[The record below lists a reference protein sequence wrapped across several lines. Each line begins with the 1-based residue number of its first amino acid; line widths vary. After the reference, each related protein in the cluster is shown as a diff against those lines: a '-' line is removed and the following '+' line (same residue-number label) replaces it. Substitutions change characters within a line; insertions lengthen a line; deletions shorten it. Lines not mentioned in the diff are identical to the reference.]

1 MNKTLKT
8 ILILSLAANALWLL
22 AAATGYF
29 SLRKSSV
36 ASADTREPASAL
48 SPAVSKE
55 ITALLSAKD
64 LTALRD
70 QLRKLGLPEDLV
82 RSILEERIADGFNAR
97 YQAILKQ
104 SMDEAR
110 QHPYWRARDTGMGRM
125 TFRQEKELED
135 IRRDQQRQRRQL
147 FGDDAL
153 SISQRIMYPFLSADK
168 AARLEDLNTDYSALY
183 MQMLQEMSGFR
194 MPGDEAKA
202 KLLAEEKQ
210 RDIQALL
217 TPEEKAEN
225 DLRNSD
231 TASGLQYFHLGA
243 FDATEDEYKA
253 IYALQSAFDEK
264 YNGDALSLRMHGNAD
279 WSDTA
284 RAQAQK
290 ELDAQIKSA
299 LGDERYADYQRA
311 QRSDYQTLQAAAQR
325 FDLSSE
331 TVAQTYQV
339 REDTAAAAQQISNDK
354 NLNADEKNQAYSALA
369 DQATAQIR
377 ASLGDEVGDAYI
389 NNALQRLKQLPQGG
403 TVRVSEDGGNV
414 YVSPPPRAPAK

>member
-1 MNKTLKT
+1 
-8 ILILSLAANALWLL
+8 
-22 AAATGYF
+22 
-29 SLRKSSV
+29 
-36 ASADTREPASAL
+36 
-48 SPAVSKE
+48 
-55 ITALLSAKD
+55 
-64 LTALRD
+64 
-70 QLRKLGLPEDLV
+70 
-82 RSILEERIADGFNAR
+82 
-97 YQAILKQ
+97 
-104 SMDEAR
+104 
-110 QHPYWRARDTGMGRM
+110 
-125 TFRQEKELED
+125 
-135 IRRDQQRQRRQL
+135 
-147 FGDDAL
+147 
-153 SISQRIMYPFLSADK
+153 
-168 AARLEDLNTDYSALY
+168 
-183 MQMLQEMSGFR
+183 
-194 MPGDEAKA
+194 
-202 KLLAEEKQ
+202 
-210 RDIQALL
+210 
-217 TPEEKAEN
+217 
-225 DLRNSD
+225 
-231 TASGLQYFHLGA
+231 
-243 FDATEDEYKA
+243 
-253 IYALQSAFDEK
+253 
-264 YNGDALSLRMHGNAD
+264 MHGNAD

-389 NNALQRLKQLPQGG
+389 NNALQWLKQLPQGG